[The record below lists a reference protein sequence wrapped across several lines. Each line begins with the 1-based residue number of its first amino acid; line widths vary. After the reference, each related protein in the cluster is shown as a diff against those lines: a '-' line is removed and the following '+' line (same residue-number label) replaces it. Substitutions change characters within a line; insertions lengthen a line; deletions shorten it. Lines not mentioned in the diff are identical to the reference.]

1 MSFDFD
7 GAMLMMGDAPVPER
21 VVIAARV
28 SKGGDATA
36 RAGDLEGASAPVAPD
51 AEGVTVT
58 IDRVRE

>member
-1 MSFDFD
+1 MNFDFD
-7 GAMLMMGDAPVPER
+7 GARLMMGDAAVPER

-36 RAGDLEGASAPVAPD
+36 RPGDLEGVSAPVAPD